1 MPLLKFAVL
10 ENINLAWFIFWLVV
24 GTLASWRLTNIAHW
38 EKIFTPV
45 RKLFGIKEIPII
57 NKDGNIVDTK
67 FIYPDTFFG
76 KLWSCF
82 WCLSVWVSLGVTI
95 VILVFPW
102 VLLPFAISAV
112 AIIIE
117 KAWE

>member
-1 MPLLKFAVL
+1 MLLPKFAVL
-10 ENINLAWFIFWLVV
+10 ENINLAWLIFWLVV
-24 GTLASWRLTNIAHW
+24 GSLAAWRLTNIAHW
-38 EKIFTPV
+38 EKIFRPV
-45 RKLFGIKEIPII
+45 RRLFDIREDDEGR
-57 NKDGNIVDTK
+57 

-117 KAWE
+117 KVWE